1 MFKEMV
7 GIYLY
12 QYLAFMIDFSL
23 GFCSVCPL
31 TFHFTV
37 TAINWKKCTIIY
49 VYLIAIVSN
58 ISNT

>member
-7 GIYLY
+7 GIY

-23 GFCSVCPL
+23 GFCSVCTL

-49 VYLIAIVSN
+49 VYLIAIEN
-58 ISNT
+58 I